1 VLVRRSAA
9 GGASM
14 RGRGDRD
21 PTSREGGLVTTR
33 VALISDNWRLLRV
46 PVIARRVFSEYNGTV
61 RVRGREREGVKEE
74 ARRNTC
80 NTGPGRAL
88 KSDDNRRSEANRC
101 ASSFFDFNCRR
112 NSETYSAARSYQ
124 KTGRGGVKSACR
136 KIGD

>member
-33 VALISDNWRLLRV
+33 VALISDNWRL
-46 PVIARRVFSEYNGTV
+46 
-61 RVRGREREGVKEE
+61 REGVKEE